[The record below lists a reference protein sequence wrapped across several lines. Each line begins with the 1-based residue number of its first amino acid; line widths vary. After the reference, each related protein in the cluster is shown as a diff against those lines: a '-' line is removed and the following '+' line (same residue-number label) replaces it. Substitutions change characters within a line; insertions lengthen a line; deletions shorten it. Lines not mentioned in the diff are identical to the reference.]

1 VDSVANNDLNDPRTG
16 LRWRKSRRS
25 DGVGGSGNGTGC
37 VDIAHLDRR
46 GARAVRDHKL
56 ADASPVFTMS
66 AANWQALRAAAL
78 NGALDI
84 DAE

>member
-1 VDSVANNDLNDPRTG
+1 MANNDLNDPRTG

-25 DGVGGSGNGTGC
+25 DGVGGSGNGSGC

-56 ADASPVFTMS
+56 SDASPVFAMS
-66 AANWQALRAAAL
+66 AANWQALRTAAL
-78 NGALDI
+78 NGTLNI
-84 DAE
+84 DAQ

>member
-1 VDSVANNDLNDPRTG
+1 MANNDLNDAGTP

-25 DGVGGSGNGTGC
+25 GGAGGSGNGSGC
-37 VDIAHLDRR
+37 VDIARLDQH

-78 NGALDI
+78 DGALDI
-84 DAE
+84 DAQ